1 MNNINPIRSSHLYE
15 QFELISMIQSRI
27 TIDSSP
33 PAATATTTAA
43 ANIQHPTSNRNRTH
57 FQTLK
62 TVKTLKTFT
71 I

>member
-1 MNNINPIRSSHLYE
+1 MNPIRSSHLYE
-15 QFELISMIQSRI
+15 QFEIIPIIQKSRI

-33 PAATATTTAA
+33 PDATATTTAIAAAA
-43 ANIQHPTSNRNRTH
+43 ANIQHPTSNRNQTH

-62 TVKTLKTFT
+62 TLKTFP